1 MGTKAVQSLL
11 HIELFVGFC
20 GGSVEKQ
27 FAQIACILPVFL
39 ALPNEIVQFAKPL
52 RSDVAL
58 HKVAYQVVD
67 MLVFCFHSRFPFI
80 MIEPFG
86 VVVG

>member
-1 MGTKAVQSLL
+1 MRMKALQSLL
-11 HIELFVGFC
+11 HVELFVCLC
-20 GGSVEKQ
+20 GSAVEKQ
-27 FAQIACILPVFL
+27 FAQVAYIQPVFL

-67 MLVFCFHSRFPFI
+67 MLVFCFHTRFPFI